1 MGSIKISE
9 LTAKTTPVGTE
20 ETVVNDS
27 GTSKKIALSNIT
39 QENFTTTLKT
49 KLDGIETGATADQ
62 TGAEIKTAY
71 ELEADTNAFTDADHS
86 KLDGIEAGATA
97 DQTGAEIKTAYE
109 GELNTNAYT
118 DAEKT
123 KLAGIADSAN
133 NYVHPTGAGNEHL
146 PATVSQ
152 TEAGYLDGVT
162 SAIQTQLDG
171 KSATSHNH
179 TGVYEPADATIV
191 KDADIGV
198 TVQAYD
204 ADTAKTDTTQTWTA
218 NQTFSSIY
226 TTGNSGIGTSTVNAT
241 LQLKNKVDTNG
252 YDAAHL
258 RIYEDGAYI
267 YGLGITSGTFNLRTD
282 QNFDVYTGTTK
293 RFNVSTTGVDV
304 TGRAKGTLTTDN
316 DGSFD
321 MNASNN
327 FKCTPTANF
336 TLTFTNI
343 VSQSGFILLVNTG
356 GHTVSAA
363 ATTKVDANALAT
375 ISTAGTYLVSY
386 FSDGTNVYITN
397 SQAYT

>member
-1 MGSIKISE
+1 MSSIKVSE
-9 LTAKTTPVGTE
+9 LAAKTTPVGTE
-20 ETVVNDS
+20 ELLINDS
-27 GTSKKIALSNIT
+27 GTSKKITKANIT
-39 QENFTTTLKT
+39 QENFTTALKT
-49 KLDGIETGATADQ
+49 KVDGIETGATADQ

-71 ELEADTNAFTDADHS
+71 EAEANTNAFTDADHT
-86 KLDGIEAGATA
+86 KLDGIETGATA

-123 KLAGIADSAN
+123 KLAGVADSAN

-171 KSATSHNH
+171 K
-179 TGVYEPADATIV
+179 EPADATIV

-204 ADTAKTDTTQTWTA
+204 ATIVVDAD
-218 NQTFSSIY
+218 
-226 TTGNSGIGTSTVNAT
+226 IGTTV
-241 LQLKNKVDTNG
+241 QGYDVDTVK
-252 YDAAHL
+252 A
-258 RIYEDGAYI
+258 
-267 YGLGITSGTFNLRTD
+267 
-282 QNFDVYTGTTK
+282 
-293 RFNVSTTGVDV
+293 DV
-304 TGRAKGTLTTDN
+304 TRTFTISQRGTLTTDN

-321 MNASNN
+321 LNATNN

-343 VSQSGFILLVNTG
+343 ASQSGFILLVNTG

-363 ATTKVDANALAT
+363 ATTKVDANMLAT
-375 ISTAGTYLVSY
+375 VSTAGTYLLSY
-386 FSDGTNVYITN
+386 FSDGTNVYMTN
-397 SQAYT
+397 SLAYT